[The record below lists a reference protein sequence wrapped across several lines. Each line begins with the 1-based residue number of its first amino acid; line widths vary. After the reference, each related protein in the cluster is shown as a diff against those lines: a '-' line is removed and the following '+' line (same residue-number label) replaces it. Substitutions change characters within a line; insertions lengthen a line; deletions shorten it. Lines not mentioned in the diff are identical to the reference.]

1 MSRANNAPALA
12 DPPQRGQQSGPANP
26 LARAMVPIKSLFESE
41 DGMKRIK
48 AVVPAHVKPDRVV
61 RMALL
66 AISQTPDL
74 IECTVESLFM
84 ETVNAAALGL
94 EIGKHLGQAYLVPFR
109 DDGIKK
115 AQLIIGYRGMIHLC
129 RQSDEIATIAAY
141 VVRQGDE
148 FEFSLGIEDR
158 VHHVPGSDITKPI
171 VAVWAKAI
179 FKDKSYHLERMTIA
193 EVNAIRQRS
202 KAANKGPWVTD
213 FAEMAKKTVVRRLC
227 KYLPMTPEAAEAV
240 ERNDR
245 VEFGDFVTDAP
256 APVADRV
263 KNAIGEGEKK
273 EATALLEKS
282 EGLRVRDKIGDS
294 GVEAV
299 IDGEVVTREPATAAT
314 EESDADKWERERA
327 KGGAQ

>member
-12 DPPQRGQQSGPANP
+12 DPPARGSNQLATDGPATP
-26 LARAMVPIKSLFESE
+26 QARAMVPIKRLFESE
-41 DGMKRIK
+41 EGMKRVK

-61 RMALL
+61 RMAML

-74 IECTVESLFM
+74 LECTPDSLFL

-94 EIGKHLGQAYLVPFR
+94 EIGKHLGQAYLVPFY
-109 DDGIKK
+109 DHGTKK
-115 AQLIIGYRGMIHLC
+115 AQLIIGYRGMIHLA
-129 RQSDEIATIAAY
+129 RQSEEIATIAAY
-141 VVRQGDE
+141 VVREGDE
-148 FEFSLGIEDR
+148 FEFSLGIEDK
-158 VHHVPGSDITKPI
+158 VVHVPGNDLTKPI
-171 VAVWAKAI
+171 THVWAKAV

-202 KAANKGPWVTD
+202 KASTKGPWVTD

-245 VEFGDFVTDAP
+245 VEFGDFVETTAT
-256 APVADRV
+256 PVADRV

-273 EATALLEKS
+273 DAAALPEKS
-282 EGLRVRDKIGDS
+282 STTPAEQI
-294 GVEAV
+294 
-299 IDGEVVTREPATAAT
+299 IDGEVVTREPAPA
-314 EESDADKWERERA
+314 EPVSDADKFEDERA
-327 KGGAQ
+327 KGQA